1 MMMANC
7 KKKWT
12 LKSVGVK
19 LLAVAACA
27 GPLGSSTLESV
38 SIALSSISEN
48 IPSPFY
54 GYEALIGGCNYIDHL
69 WTGNVAIGQPMTRLR

>member
-1 MMMANC
+1 MMIANC

-19 LLAVAACA
+19 LFAVAAWA

-38 SIALSSISEN
+38 SIALASISEN
-48 IPSPFY
+48 IPCPFH
-54 GYEALIGGCNYIDHL
+54 GYEALIGGCNYIDH
-69 WTGNVAIGQPMTRLR
+69 